1 VSSTPTQ
8 KAQIFGIGA
17 PKSGTPKGKRRWLV
31 KWRVDGRDR
40 TRSFKTR
47 AEADRYRSQLQVAV
61 VDGRRFD
68 LGTGLPESWIERT
81 TTWWSWSEEWLS
93 LKWPQ
98 WSGHSRRSAVE
109 SLMAL
114 TPHLVRST
122 APQMPPEVRDWLR
135 HEGYRPGASSPG
147 DVPRWLEQWSVPLT
161 EITPALL
168 ETTLT
173 AATTKADGG
182 VVSAE
187 VARRRRTNLGAVLR
201 AAVRRGLLDQN
212 PMERIEWK
220 PPARTLAVD
229 VSTVPS
235 HAEVL
240 EIVDHVTALTT
251 PGARY
256 GALFATIGIAGMRP
270 SEGIGL
276 SVADLTLPGS
286 GWGLAV
292 LRGAAT
298 SPGSRYTNS
307 GDVVED
313 KELKQRPVDA
323 VREVPLSPDLVARL
337 VTHLDRFPPVDG
349 RVFTNGA
356 GRSVTTTNYG
366 PIWNRA
372 RAKVW
377 PAPHPLADT
386 KVYDLRHAAA
396 TMMLR
401 ANVPPAEVAQR
412 LGHSV
417 DVLMRVYAGVFSDE
431 RDRSNRLI
439 DEALNAD

>member
-1 VSSTPTQ
+1 M
-8 KAQIFGIGA
+8 FGIVA
-17 PKSGTPKGKRRWLV
+17 PKTGTPKAKRRWLV
-31 KWRVDGRDR
+31 KWRIDGRDR

-61 VDGRRFD
+61 VDGQRFD
-68 LGTGLPESWIERT
+68 PGTGLPGSWMERT
-81 TTWWSWSEEWLS
+81 TTWWTWSKEWLL

-109 SLMAL
+109 SLMTL
-114 TPHLVRST
+114 TPNLVRPK
-122 APQMPPEVRDWLR
+122 APAMPSDVRDWLR
-135 HEGYRPGASSPG
+135 HAGYRPGAPGAG
-147 DVPRWLEQWSVPLT
+147 DVPRWLERWSVPLT

-182 VVSAE
+182 SVAAE

-212 PMERIEWK
+212 PMDRIEWK
-220 PPARTLAVD
+220 PPARSLAVD
-229 VSTVPS
+229 ISTVPS
-235 HAEVL
+235 RADVL
-240 EIVDHVTALTT
+240 EIVDHVTALATA
-251 PGARY
+251 GARY
-256 GALFATIGIAGMRP
+256 GALFATVGIAGMRP
-270 SEGIGL
+270 SESIGL
-276 SVADLTLPGS
+276 KVSDLTLPAS

-298 SPGSRYTNS
+298 SPGSRYTDS
-307 GDVVED
+307 GAVVED
-313 KELKQRPVDA
+313 KALKQRPVDA

-337 VTHLDRFPPVDG
+337 ATHLDRFPPVEG
-349 RVFTNGA
+349 RVFMNGA
-356 GRSVTTTNYG
+356 GRPVTTTNYG

-372 RAKVW
+372 RAELW

-417 DVLMRVYAGVFSDE
+417 DVLMRVYAGVFADE
-431 RDRSNRLI
+431 RERSNRLI
-439 DEALNAD
+439 DEALEAE